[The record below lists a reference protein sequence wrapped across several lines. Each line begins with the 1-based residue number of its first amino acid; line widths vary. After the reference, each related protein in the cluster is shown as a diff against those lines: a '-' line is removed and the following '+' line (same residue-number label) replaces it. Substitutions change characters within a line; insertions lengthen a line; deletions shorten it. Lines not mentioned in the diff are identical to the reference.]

1 MVVRIIFLYDRDIRH
16 EKVKDTW
23 NSQCCWHPQNALMLI
38 KATFKDLLKIK
49 RIRNYALKHDFYL
62 YFPI

>member
-1 MVVRIIFLYDRDIRH
+1 MIGTSVIKKLRIPGIANIADIL
-16 EKVKDTW
+16 KI
-23 NSQCCWHPQNALMLI
+23 ALMLI
-38 KATFKDLLKIK
+38 KATFKDWLKIK

>member
-1 MVVRIIFLYDRDIRH
+1 MKKLRIPGIANVADIL
-16 EKVKDTW
+16 KI
-23 NSQCCWHPQNALMLI
+23 ALMLI
-38 KATFKDLLKIK
+38 KTTFKDLSKIK